1 MRIRV
6 IVLANLLGVLA
17 VSYAL
22 LAQSQESLWGTWHM
36 NITKA
41 KYDPPQPLPKSNA
54 KKYEPWQGGVK
65 ATQDIVTATG
75 EKRHM
80 EVTGKFDG
88 KDNPVVGQSDNDSY
102 AFKQIDARTYE
113 VTGKHA
119 GKVTQV
125 SKIVIAP
132 DGKSR
137 VVTQTG
143 TNAKGQPF
151 HNELYW
157 DKH

>member
-1 MRIRV
+1 MRTRIILV
-6 IVLANLLGVLA
+6 ANLIGVLA

-22 LAQSQESLWGTWHM
+22 LAQSQESLWGTWHL
-36 NITKA
+36 NLAKA
-41 KYDPPQPLPKSNA
+41 KYDPPVPPPKSNA

-65 ATQDIVTATG
+65 ATQDVVTATG

-102 AFKQIDARTYE
+102 AFKKIDDHTYE
-113 VTGKHA
+113 VTGKKG
-119 GKVTQV
+119 GKVAQV
-125 SKIVIAP
+125 SKIVVAA
-132 DGKSR
+132 DGKTR
-137 VVTQTG
+137 VVTQSG
-143 TNAKGQPF
+143 TNAKGEAF
-151 HNELYW
+151 HNVLLW